1 MTAVLNV
8 WIPGAERISSG
19 KVRELFAATDDVLI
33 VATDRISAFDCI
45 LPQGI
50 PEKGKVL
57 TQLSAFWFRYFGDV
71 PSHFI
76 SVDPLQFPA
85 PFSESVDLLAGRSML
100 VKRAEPLPVECVVRG
115 YLAGSAWKEYQQ
127 QGTVAGTPQPK
138 GLKLASPFPQP
149 LFTPARKA
157 DSGHDENLTWEQFVQ
172 SVGPARAVQLR
183 DSSISLYQRGTQH
196 ALERGIIIADT
207 KFEFGMRDGQI
218 LLIDECLTPDSSRFW
233 PAFSYVP
240 GTNPPSY
247 DKQFVRDYLESIDW
261 NKQDPAPMLPLEV
274 VEKTAFKYQEAL
286 ENLTGPVYKNHPL

>member
-1 MTAVLNV
+1 MTTVLNV
-8 WIPGAERISSG
+8 SIPGAKKIRSG
-19 KVRELFAATDDVLI
+19 KVRELFAAGDNALI

-50 PEKGKVL
+50 PEKGKIL
-57 TQLSAFWFRYFGDV
+57 TQLSAFWFRYFADI

-76 SVDPLQFPA
+76 SIDPQQFPA
-85 PFSESVDLLAGRSML
+85 QFSESFELLAGRSML
-100 VKRAEPLPVECVVRG
+100 VKQADPLPVECVVRG

-127 QGTVAGTPQPK
+127 KGTVAGVPQPN

-172 SVGPARAVQLR
+172 SVGADRAVRLR
-183 DSSISLYQRGTQH
+183 DSSLSLYRRGAQH

-207 KFEFGMRDGQI
+207 KFEFGIRDGQI

-233 PAFSYVP
+233 PASSYLS

-261 NKQDPAPMLPLEV
+261 DKQDPAPMLPPEV
-274 VEKTAFKYQEAL
+274 VEKTALKYREAL
-286 ENLTGPVYKNHPL
+286 VNLTQQSRASS

>member
-8 WIPGAERISSG
+8 SIPGAKKIRSG
-19 KVRELFAATDDVLI
+19 KVRELFAAGNDALI

-71 PSHFI
+71 PSHYL
-76 SVDPLQFPA
+76 SVDSKQFPA
-85 PFSESVDLLAGRSML
+85 PFAEFSELLAGRSML
-100 VKRAEPLPVECVVRG
+100 VKQAEPLPVECVVRG
-115 YLAGSAWKEYQQ
+115 YLAGSAWKEYREK
-127 QGTVAGTPQPK
+127 GTVAGIPQPS

-157 DSGHDENLTWEQFVQ
+157 DSGHDENLTWEQFAQ
-172 SVGPARAVQLR
+172 SVGADRATRLR
-183 DSSISLYQRGTQH
+183 ELSISLYRRGTQH
-196 ALERGIIIADT
+196 AHKRGIIIADT
-207 KFEFGMRDGQI
+207 KFEFGIRDGQI

-233 PAFSYVP
+233 PASSYLP
-240 GTNPPSY
+240 GANPPSY

-261 NKQDPAPMLPLEV
+261 DKRDPAPVLPPEV
-274 VEKTAFKYQEAL
+274 VEKTALKYREAM
-286 ENLTGPVYKNHPL
+286 ENLTRLGE